1 MKIIFFGTP
10 QFVVPVLEKLIKHF
24 TIVGVVTTPDEKVGR
39 KQLVTPSPVKIFA
52 QTHSIPIYQPDTIN
66 ELTNVAMK
74 QFNNL
79 SVDVFVVAA
88 YGKIIPDEVINLP
101 RLGSIN
107 IHPSRLPDYRGP
119 SPLQETILAGDKETA
134 ISIMQMDA
142 DVDHGPILVTKPLVI
157 EPTETFLSLA
167 EKSFKLGAEMLPT
180 ILEQLDN
187 GTIIPQEQNHS
198 NATFTNHITKE
209 DGFFDINNP
218 PSPEILDRMIRAYY
232 PWPTIWTKIRIKN
245 NELRIKLLP
254 KKKIQVEGKKV
265 TNLEDFYNGYPE
277 LKETIEKL
285 FEIS

>member
-10 QFVVPVLEKLIKHF
+10 QFVVPVLETLIKHF
-24 TIVGVVTTPDEKVGR
+24 TVVGVVTTPDEKVGR
-39 KQLVTPSPVKIFA
+39 KQLITPSPVKIFA
-52 QTHSIPIYQPDTIN
+52 QTHTIPVFQPDTLK
-66 ELTNVAMK
+66 ELNTIAIE
-74 QFNNL
+74 QWNNTRP
-79 SVDVFVVAA
+79 DIFVVAA
-88 YGKIIPDEVINLP
+88 YGKIIPNEVINLP

-142 DVDHGPILVTKPLVI
+142 DVDHGPILAVKPLSI
-157 EPTETFLSLA
+157 DPTDTFLSLA
-167 EKSFKLGAEMLPT
+167 ENSFKLGAEMLPET
-180 ILEQLDN
+180 MKQLNN
-187 GTIIPQEQNHS
+187 GTIVPQEQDHTK
-198 NATFTNHITKE
+198 ATFTNHITKE
-209 DGFFDINNP
+209 DGFFDVNNP

-232 PWPTIWTKIRIKN
+232 PWPTAWTKIRIKH

-254 KKKIQVEGKKV
+254 EKKIQVEGKKI

-285 FEIS
+285 FGRY